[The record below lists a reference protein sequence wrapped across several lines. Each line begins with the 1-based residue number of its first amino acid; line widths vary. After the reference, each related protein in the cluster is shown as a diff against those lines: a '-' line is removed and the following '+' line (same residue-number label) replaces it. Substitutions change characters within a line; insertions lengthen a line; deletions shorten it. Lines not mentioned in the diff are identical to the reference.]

1 MARPTKQ
8 GIDYF
13 PLDCRFDDKIEMY
26 IIEKG
31 AVGLAVLVSIWQM
44 IYSNEGYYISNGK
57 DLHLLLKRKIDVDAN
72 EISDCIN
79 VCLERNIFANSIHKK
94 HQIITSKAIQK
105 RYFEAGKKKKE
116 IKIIS
121 DLLLIDVSA
130 YDNVVSVGI
139 NSIDS
144 SENAT
149 NVNVKEKEKVKEK
162 VYTPNFIKIWDQYPR
177 KEGRKEALRHFH
189 ATVKTENDFNR
200 ITKAINNYLKYID
213 VQEIEYQFIKMGS
226 TWFNNWEDY
235 ENFKIP
241 EKKDKGLIQL

>member
-189 ATVKTENDFNR
+189 ATVKTENDFIR